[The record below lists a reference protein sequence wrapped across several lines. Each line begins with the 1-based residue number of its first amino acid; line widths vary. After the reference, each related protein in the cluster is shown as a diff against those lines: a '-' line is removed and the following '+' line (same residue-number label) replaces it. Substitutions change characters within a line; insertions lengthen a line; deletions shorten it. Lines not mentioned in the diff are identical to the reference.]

1 MHLSQILFFLDR
13 EGLLSNSSMNFK
25 GILEGWLD
33 GLKYIEK
40 MSSSFDMK
48 DSIGLQFC
56 SKNVHF
62 KFKLS
67 LNYIPLPSWK
77 SCPMAW
83 KQKLRQQTWNHSQKK
98 LGSDIDRQL

>member
-1 MHLSQILFFLDR
+1 MKL
-13 EGLLSNSSMNFK
+13 K
-25 GILEGWLD
+25 GILEVWLD

-40 MSSSFDMK
+40 ISSSFVMK

-56 SKNVHF
+56 NEDVHF
-62 KFKLS
+62 KFKLA
-67 LNYIPLPSWK
+67 LNYIQQPSWK

-98 LGSDIDRQL
+98 LGSDIDRQV